1 MAIRITLKDTLEER
15 GVSQRGLARELGLR
29 PAAINNLVNNNRNFV
44 YLYHLDLI
52 ARYFDIDVCDL
63 IEYDPTEP
71 HENPDTSNNHTND
84 ATPS

>member
-1 MAIRITLKDTLEER
+1 MAIRIRLKDILEER
-15 GVSQRGLARELGLR
+15 NVTQRGLAREIGLR
-29 PAAINNLVNNNRNFV
+29 PASINNLVNNNRNFV

-71 HENPDTSNNHTND
+71 HEKPDASNNNND
-84 ATPS
+84 ADSI